1 DNTTRHHCRTRNG
14 LCLTSRNA
22 AVTLGKTTASYA
34 DLLLDGLAKADGD
47 WGLVIAPH
55 PAQGADAF
63 AALVKRDGGPP
74 VAVADPRVGARGCL
88 AGADALASAYSTCG
102 IEAALLGVPA
112 LEIGPPG
119 ERTLGLAGH
128 GLAIRCL
135 DAGGVAEA
143 LSALREPR
151 APIPQ
156 TALDA
161 VCRWRGDSA
170 ARIAR
175 LITDRAASA
184 KGSCNSIH
192 QDAGASASPQDEG
205 ASVR

>member
-1 DNTTRHHCRTRNG
+1 VWACQPFSPDH
-14 LCLTSRNA
+14 LKSQ
-22 AVTLGKTTASYA
+22 A
-34 DLLLDGLAKADGD
+34 DLLLDSLGEADGN

-55 PAQGADAF
+55 PAQGADVF
-63 AALVKRDGGPP
+63 TSILKRDGGPL

-102 IEAALLGVPA
+102 IEAALLGVPV

-119 ERTLGLAGH
+119 ERTLNLAGH

-151 APIPQ
+151 TPIPQ

-184 KGSCNSIH
+184 NGSCNSIH
-192 QDAGASASPQDEG
+192 QDAGASVSPQDEG
-205 ASVR
+205 VSVR